1 MRIPAWSRRTWI
13 ALAVCVL
20 GVAVMAVAVLSGS
33 GGSADGR
40 ANDAPDL
47 PSGTQTNLTPL
58 PLEGSTD
65 AEKNEAALKKL
76 FKDRADPFASGTS
89 YGAPAK
95 HKITVEIS
103 SRGYSVFGVRYRDKK
118 DVDKR
123 VVSGPYSVTRT
134 VFGAFP
140 IVQAGV
146 QLSYAGGRA
155 SCRITIDGVLTATAS
170 TDKPYGLAV
179 CTA

>member
-13 ALAVCVL
+13 AVAVCVL
-20 GVAVMAVAVLSGS
+20 GVTVMAVAVLVGS
-33 GGSADGR
+33 NHSADGR
-40 ANDAPDL
+40 ADDAPDL
-47 PSGTQTNLTPL
+47 PGGTQTNLTPL
-58 PLEGSTD
+58 PLEDPDD
-65 AEKNEAALKKL
+65 AAAGNALNKLLKGKG
-76 FKDRADPFASGTS
+76 DPFASGTS
-89 YGAPAK
+89 YGAPAR

-118 DVDKR
+118 GGDKR
-123 VVSGPYSVTRT
+123 VVNGPYSVTRT